1 MAEIIERYTSYL
13 WQEESGKPYYR
24 IQTNDF
30 RIAQK
35 MKKKMAG
42 GNPQKVRQVLYG
54 INVPVWVFQI
64 LYSSPNNARKSF
76 GRITT
81 QKIQQHS
88 DKDLFVSYTVPPRH
102 LQSKVKALEPLKG
115 VDNVS

>member
-24 IQTNDF
+24 IQTNDY

-35 MKKKMAG
+35 MKKKMTG
-42 GNPQKVRQVLYG
+42 NNPQKVRQVLYG

-64 LYSSPNNARKSF
+64 LYSSPRVAKKSF

-81 QKIQQHS
+81 QKVQKHP
-88 DKDLFVSYTVPPRH
+88 DKTLRVSYTVPPRH
-102 LQSKVKALEPLKG
+102 LQSKVKALKPLKG

>member
-1 MAEIIERYTSYL
+1 MAEIIKRYTSYL

-24 IQTNDF
+24 IQTNDY

-35 MKKKMAG
+35 MKKKMTG
-42 GNPQKVRQVLYG
+42 NNPQKVRQVLYG

-64 LYSSPNNARKSF
+64 LYSSPRVAKKSF

-81 QKIQQHS
+81 QKVQ
-88 DKDLFVSYTVPPRH
+88 
-102 LQSKVKALEPLKG
+102 KALKPLKG

>member
-35 MKKKMAG
+35 MKKKMTG
-42 GNPQKVRQVLYG
+42 NNPQKVRQVLYG

-64 LYSSPNNARKSF
+64 LYSSPRVAKKSF

-81 QKIQQHS
+81 QKVQKHP
-88 DKDLFVSYTVPPRH
+88 DKTLRVSYTVPPRH
-102 LQSKVKALEPLKG
+102 LQSKVKALKPLKG

>member
-1 MAEIIERYTSYL
+1 
-13 WQEESGKPYYR
+13 
-24 IQTNDF
+24 
-30 RIAQK
+30 
-35 MKKKMAG
+35 MKKKMTG

-54 INVPVWVFQI
+54 INVPVWVFQL

-102 LQSKVKALEPLKG
+102 LQSKVKALKPLKG

>member
-1 MAEIIERYTSYL
+1 MAEIITRYTSYI

-24 IQTNDF
+24 IQTNDY

-35 MKKKMAG
+35 MKKKMTG

-64 LYSSPNNARKSF
+64 LYSSPRVAKKSF

-81 QKIQQHS
+81 QKVQKHP
-88 DKDLFVSYTVPPRH
+88 DKTLRVSYTVPPRH
-102 LQSKVKALEPLKG
+102 LQSKVKALKPLKG

>member
-1 MAEIIERYTSYL
+1 MAEILTRYTSYI
-13 WQEESGKPYYR
+13 WQEESVKPYYR
-24 IQTNDF
+24 IQTNDY

-35 MKKKMAG
+35 MKKKMTG

-64 LYSSPNNARKSF
+64 LYSSPRVAKKSF

-81 QKIQQHS
+81 QKVQKHP
-88 DKDLFVSYTVPPRH
+88 DKTLRVSYTVPPRH
-102 LQSKVKALEPLKG
+102 LQSKVKALKPLKG